1 MGNAVRASTEVTPNL
16 MAEFL
21 IVLLIGDD
29 YVSSASA
36 AAKQFI
42 YTRALAW
49 SPARRAANIVKP
61 QVAVGSP
68 PPSRTR
74 NQLLKF

>member
-21 IVLLIGDD
+21 VVLLIGDD

-36 AAKQFI
+36 AFLLSFYPTGSTSGCEASATPVSSGDI
-42 YTRALAW
+42 RAYA
-49 SPARRAANIVKP
+49 
-61 QVAVGSP
+61 
-68 PPSRTR
+68 
-74 NQLLKF
+74 